1 MMSAEGVD
9 ATLDVGAGAV
19 LAGYVG
25 EGDDAGDSFTGDGV
39 AFFVFAFGGDFSSDV
54 RGVAVRGD
62 VRLTEVGG
70 EVE

>member
-1 MMSAEGVD
+1 MPAEGVD

-19 LAGYVG
+19 FAGCVG
-25 EGDDAGDSFTGDGV
+25 EGDNAGDSCAGDGV
-39 AFFVFAFGGDFSSDV
+39 AFFMFAFGGHFSSNV

-62 VRLTEVGG
+62 VRLAEVGG